1 MVKAYYLL
9 LKKGRK
15 GEIYN
20 VCSGQGRSLQQIVN
34 KMAEILGME
43 VTFET
48 DTARIRPSDNKIIV
62 GSNKKIKEETGWEL
76 AYSLEQSL
84 ADILEYWNGQL

>member
-1 MVKAYYLL
+1 VVKAYYLL

-20 VCSGQGRSLQQIVN
+20 VCSGQGRSLQQIVD

-43 VTFET
+43 VTFQT
-48 DTARIRPSDNKIIV
+48 DMARIRPSDNRIII

-76 AYSLEQSL
+76 TYSLEQSL
-84 ADILEYWNGQL
+84 ADILRYWDGLI